1 MTLSRVFDISL
12 GCVLIKNT
20 PVIIA
25 QKLWKAF
32 GSPYPTPWHEGSLT
46 SCKKCIILFISFHS
60 NNLLVLIPS
69 RANCFSSDRTE
80 L

>member
-1 MTLSRVFDISL
+1 MTLSRVFDICL

-46 SCKKCIILFISFHS
+46 
-60 NNLLVLIPS
+60 P
-69 RANCFSSDRTE
+69 
-80 L
+80 